1 MSTNISMTARSGG
14 PNGSIE
20 IGGAIVGDPN
30 DGTSDGIIVC
40 AGTLS
45 EDCGR
50 GFVSGE
56 SPFFCWA

>member
-1 MSTNISMTARSGG
+1 MTARSGG

-20 IGGAIVGDPN
+20 IGGAIVAGPN